1 MGLPRLVSRRTRRRP
16 AISGGATPI
25 VRSVEGGAVPM
36 VDLNADAA
44 VGTVTS
50 ECAHH
55 WRIETPAGEV
65 SMGVCKHCGLTR
77 PFANYSE
84 RKPSIDFQGSRKTA
98 PSSAT
103 LLDLILNRMRDR
115 GLSP

>member
-1 MGLPRLVSRRTRRRP
+1 
-16 AISGGATPI
+16 
-25 VRSVEGGAVPM
+25 M

-84 RKPSIDFQGSRKTA
+84 RKTMTRAVKPAAAATA
-98 PSSAT
+98 TVTAAAAT
-103 LLDLILNRMRDR
+103 ATATEA
-115 GLSP
+115 

>member
-1 MGLPRLVSRRTRRRP
+1 
-16 AISGGATPI
+16 
-25 VRSVEGGAVPM
+25 M

-84 RKPSIDFQGSRKTA
+84 RKTMTRAVKPAASTA
-98 PSSAT
+98 TAT
-103 LLDLILNRMRDR
+103 AAATATEA
-115 GLSP
+115 